1 MPEAARPPLEHA
13 LLVTLRFLVVSLA
26 FTLVLLAVPPIDSSR
41 LLLAVLAHLS
51 LVVAVGLAL
60 AALVVRRSDERWFVG
75 GSALSERIAT
85 ATTIVVLVTGFVAL
99 VTLASSAALRLEPS
113 LQFLQLLSA
122 LDIAW
127 VTTATMVGYGWWMGR
142 RTGVVA
148 SLVVAVV
155 CIWSIWAYL
164 DAVGFTDE
172 GGWLVDGAALW
183 RYVLP
188 FDIMAAVIGV
198 TGILVGSSR
207 RPAAGSPEGGVTV
220 SG

>member
-13 LLVTLRFLVVSLA
+13 LLVTLRFLLASLPLA
-26 FTLVLLAVPPIDSSR
+26 LVLLAVPSLDGSR
-41 LLLAVLAHLS
+41 LLPTVLIHLS
-51 LVVAVGLAL
+51 LVVAGGLAL
-60 AALVVRRSDERWFVG
+60 STVLVGRSEERWFAG
-75 GSALSERIAT
+75 GSAFSERVAT
-85 ATTIVVLVTGFVAL
+85 ASTIVVLVTGYVAL
-99 VTLASSAALRLEPS
+99 VTLASSAALRLDPS

-127 VTTATMVGYGWWMGR
+127 VTTATMVGYGWFLGPR
-142 RTGVVA
+142 IGKAA
-148 SLVVAVV
+148 SLLVAVV
-155 CIWSIWAYL
+155 CVWSIWAYL
-164 DAVGFTDE
+164 DAVGFTDD

-188 FDIMAAVIGV
+188 LDIMAAVIGV
-198 TGILVGSSR
+198 TGILVGSRR